1 MNQFCFFWWTYIDA
15 KNILILPGGS
25 SVCISV
31 SLARCTSPL
40 QIKPACAQL
49 FVLPTRGPGAVPARA
64 KLGSLRSLRLR
75 KLDHPKTPKPN
86 QQQRPKLPPRGKR
99 SWRSQ
104 LFLEMEVK
112 GAMMKLPKLMGLV
125 AHAAAM
131 LARDVS
137 LAVGPASNQENEKHE
152 SDFPYHLHLMIL
164 TCWPLQGKPCIYYD
178 RARKKMKTCSWI
190 SPYFPYIYI
199 LYLLLPF
206 VWPPCG
212 FLNKHL

>member
-1 MNQFCFFWWTYIDA
+1 MHVSPSDQASMRSTLRSANKGTRGRPRKSKVGESTESKA
-15 KNILILPGGS
+15 KKT
-25 SVCISV
+25 
-31 SLARCTSPL
+31 RSPKNPKA
-40 QIKPACAQL
+40 KPA
-49 FVLPTRGPGAVPARA
+49 A
-64 KLGSLRSLRLR
+64 KAKAAS
-75 KLDHPKTPKPN
+75 
-86 QQQRPKLPPRGKR
+86 RGKR

-178 RARKKMKTCSWI
+178 RVRKKMKTCSWI

-199 LYLLLPF
+199 FYICCFHLYGLHVDF
-206 VWPPCG
+206 
-212 FLNKHL
+212 